1 MVMPNYFPASALAP
15 QTAGYIASDSPLRH
29 FAAGR
34 QQRQEDEQRN
44 LLREV
49 GGQAASGNIA
59 GATQAAFRG
68 GNIRAGMDIS
78 NWNTDRRV
86 KAIDMLHQGAQ
97 RADTPEKW
105 NALVSTVERTFGPD
119 MVGEYRDFNAR
130 PSALTALERA
140 TLELRQAQART
151 ATMQAQT
158 ATEQARFRQHMFD
171 TLAPP
176 SARTVQTIPIG
187 PGVQSMS
194 APAPAAAAPPMLAP
208 PGPTASRPVP
218 AGPPVAAPP
227 DAPAPTGVPGVSFG
241 AAPAGGDPEM
251 LAPGAGVGA
260 AAAQA
265 QPSSGIAA
273 VIGGM
278 DDRTRAAL
286 AFALGTG
293 DDKTVA
299 RLLAGPKPTA
309 TTIDDAAAKARGK
322 ALGEAQAALPQALQ
336 SGQSMLENIN
346 AVAGDPNLPWVT
358 GWQANWSDGSALN
371 PLTHLGNIPAAV
383 ANIPNI
389 GSGPALNTTRERIAQ
404 IQGQAFLQAFQ
415 SLKGAGQIT
424 EQEGAKA
431 QAAMTRLN
439 NLAQDDAGYVQALND
454 ARKEIQDLMNL
465 ARVKAGQ
472 PPVSHQPSGSGG
484 DDSTVPP
491 PGTRLR
497 FNPATGNIE

>member
-15 QTAGYIASDSPLRH
+15 QTAGYIASDSPLR
-29 FAAGR
+29 AYAQGR
-34 QQRQEDEQRN
+34 QERLQDEQRN

-68 GNIRAGMDIS
+68 GNIDAGMNIA
-78 NWNTDRRV
+78 NWDTGRRV
-86 KAIDMLHQGAQ
+86 KAVDMLHQGAQ

-105 NALVSTVERTFGPD
+105 AALVSAVERTFGPE
-119 MVGEYRDFNAR
+119 MVGEFRDFNAR
-130 PSALTALERA
+130 PGALTALERA

-176 SARTVQTIPIG
+176 SARTVQTIPVG
-187 PGVQSMS
+187 PG
-194 APAPAAAAPPMLAP
+194 AAGPPAAAPPPMAAAPMAAAPMAQQPQPMAP
-208 PGPTASRPVP
+208 PVGPNIAQ
-218 AGPPVAAPP
+218 P
-227 DAPAPTGVPGVSFG
+227 DAPTPTGVPGISFG
-241 AAPAGGDPEM
+241 AAPPAVPPAGAD
-251 LAPGAGVGA
+251 AGVPPS
-260 AAAQA
+260 
-265 QPSSGIAA
+265 QPSGISG

-299 RLLAGPKPTA
+299 RLLAGTNSTA
-309 TTIDDAAAKARGK
+309 VAVQDAAAKARGK
-322 ALGEAQAALPQALQ
+322 ALGEAQAGLPQALQ
-336 SGQSMLENIN
+336 SGQSMLDNID
-346 AVAGDPNLPWVT
+346 AVARDPNLPWVT
-358 GWQANWSDGSALN
+358 GWQANWSEGSQLN

-389 GSGPALNTTRERIAQ
+389 GSGPTLNTTRERVAQ

-439 NLAQDDAGYVQALND
+439 NLAQDDAGYIQALND
-454 ARKEIQDLMNL
+454 ARKEIQDLINL

-472 PPVSHQPSGSGG
+472 PPVPYQPSGSGG